1 MNRSQDAATK
11 DRTTRV
17 TAKGAIVAIIVGFYM
32 AWGIGANDV
41 ANAVGPLAAIVN
53 AADSGTIATTVAI
66 PVWILFVGAT
76 GICAGLLLFGPKL
89 IRTVGEQIT
98 KMNPMRAYCVALSAA
113 ITVIVASW
121 LGLPV
126 SSTHIAIGA
135 VFGVGFFREY
145 HTSRG
150 GHING
155 SAKKADRPSSKWDLL
170 PAEEKSRRRKLVRRQ
185 YLWTIIA
192 AWLITVP
199 LSAIFAGGIYAGL
212 RAFLG

>member
-1 MNRSQDAATK
+1 M
-11 DRTTRV
+11 
-17 TAKGAIVAIIVGFYM
+17 
-32 AWGIGANDV
+32 
-41 ANAVGPLAAIVN
+41 
-53 AADSGTIATTVAI
+53 
-66 PVWILFVGAT
+66 
-76 GICAGLLLFGPKL
+76 
-89 IRTVGEQIT
+89 
-98 KMNPMRAYCVALSAA
+98 ALSAA
-113 ITVIVASW
+113 ITVIIASAM
-121 LGLPV
+121 GLPV

-135 VFGVGFFREY
+135 VFGVWFFREY

-150 GHING
+150 GHIND
-155 SAKKADRPSSKWDLL
+155 SAKKADRLPSKWDLL

>member
-1 MNRSQDAATK
+1 
-11 DRTTRV
+11 
-17 TAKGAIVAIIVGFYM
+17 
-32 AWGIGANDV
+32 
-41 ANAVGPLAAIVN
+41 
-53 AADSGTIATTVAI
+53 
-66 PVWILFVGAT
+66 
-76 GICAGLLLFGPKL
+76 
-89 IRTVGEQIT
+89 
-98 KMNPMRAYCVALSAA
+98 
-113 ITVIVASW
+113 
-121 LGLPV
+121 
-126 SSTHIAIGA
+126 

-155 SAKKADRPSSKWDLL
+155 SAKKADRSPSKWDLL